1 MNTPTRVS
9 VFGVTL
15 VAVFVTAVGLGRAL
29 GPVGPVADAM
39 SATHAASATGASR
52 GEHAA
57 MNGAGRQSEEGAAPD
72 VTGLSVAERGY
83 TLALDQASLP
93 VRKPAAL
100 SFRVLTSAG
109 EPLTAYTPSH
119 DKDLHLIVVRRD
131 TQHFQHVHPVRDD
144 QGTWALPVTLPAAG
158 VYKVFVD
165 FTPAGSD
172 DPLTLAADL
181 QAGGSYVP
189 EPFPAEAP
197 VTSGGGYAV
206 RIDGELV
213 AGKPSEVVL
222 SVSRDGQPVTDLQ
235 PYLAAYGHLVAL
247 RGGDLAYLHT
257 HPQDDAADPTT
268 KPGPGLTFIVD
279 VPTSGTYRLFL
290 DFKHDGRVRT
300 APFTVTAKGSIP
312 S

>member
-1 MNTPTRVS
+1 MNTPTRLS
-9 VFGVTL
+9 VFGLTL
-15 VAVFVTAVGLGRAL
+15 VAAFATAAGLGRAV
-29 GPVGPVADAM
+29 GPVGPVAAE
-39 SATHAASATGASR
+39 TEQHTATG
-52 GEHAA
+52 EP
-57 MNGAGRQSEEGAAPD
+57 AGDHGGTAGDESSGQHEADAAPG
-72 VTGLSVAERGY
+72 VTGLSVSERGY
-83 TLALDQASLP
+83 RLALDQASLP
-93 VRKPAAL
+93 VGEPGTL
-100 SFRVLTSAG
+100 SFRVLTSSG

-131 TQHFQHVHPVRDD
+131 TQHFQHLHPVRDAA
-144 QGTWALPVTLPAAG
+144 GTWTLPVTLPAAG

-165 FTPAGSD
+165 FAPAGSED
-172 DPLTLAADL
+172 ALTLAADV

-189 EPFPAEAP
+189 EPLPPVAP

-206 RIDGELV
+206 RIDGDLV
-213 AGKPSEVVL
+213 AGRPSKVVL
-222 SVSRDGQPVTDLQ
+222 SVSRDGRPVTDLQ

-257 HPQDDAADPTT
+257 HPQDDAADPST

-300 APFTVTAKGSIP
+300 APFTVAAKGPTS